1 MKKERITMWK
11 HSLWIGLI
19 AAGLEL
25 CAGTVRTSH
34 VKLELE
40 NGRIK
45 VAPVK
50 PGGEWNCAQLET
62 AVTTGPSGKT
72 QIMEAPQVT
81 DGKNSETLLY
91 RTPEFIWKITFSP
104 RGKMIVAE
112 SELTNLTDRE
122 LWLEPE
128 FRLKPDRPEILANF
142 WNGFDHTEKA
152 DGKLLERRGI
162 KGLVEKHVG
171 ASTLPFPV
179 SAAGG
184 KYSSLFTGSVPFDP
198 VSYTAGTLDPA
209 KRLLTYSLRLVA
221 APRETI
227 RFRQTIGCTETAY
240 GFPESIIQQYYD
252 AFPECWAVVMGQ
264 DNPYV
269 WGSHGSYENW
279 WKMPEA
285 ENSRRLGITLEW
297 TYCPYRR
304 SGDMWMRED
313 LWDYTP
319 KNPFR
324 SDKTEFGKKL
334 NMGKITREEYLQ
346 WRRENFRKMAREFG
360 LMFYNTAIG
369 TWCEYNLAQQKYPDA
384 INHDKSVMYILNNW
398 STHHDQEIR
407 VFPMGT
413 SFAKVFEEDMVL
425 LAKDLD
431 LPGFALDCAY
441 GGAYYRGPAVEKPLP
456 GRAWDE
462 EGKFI
467 DQSVAIDHVVD
478 FIHGINREPDRKLT
492 AFINGYLKG
501 DYVMVESPFF
511 NLGKFNRWMPLL
523 RWYIGP
529 RPGCVHGHGYMFK
542 ELVPDWRDKTKA
554 DFQEIMPK
562 LSDYVIMN
570 QFKYG
575 LSESQ
580 LTQRGN
586 PQQLY
591 VFPELIELMRAGWQ
605 VEIPMVLEDGM
616 RVPYRARYGR
626 GVGALFFLGNSGTE
640 PVSGKIRFDNAAL
653 DDSSLTFLFNRKMRD
668 RAETVNRVEKNFS
681 EVDAVLPS
689 RVPVIYESV
698 AAVRGTGGNQQ
709 WKVMSEKSLNRQR
722 VQLTYVSGG
731 KFVSELIPRPIR
743 GFRVDKVTFDGK
755 AVSLQGNQTVPMNFS
770 PGTEIGIF
778 YVSTVFHLPAEDIL
792 KFPFTN
798 AKKEVAFTVRIP
810 RDGREKGLAER
821 FNEYFDFCRKNK
833 VIAANS
839 PSVKIESTD
848 TLNPAAGTVT
858 LLVGRDRLPGSASIP
873 DGISLGRGGGL
884 IVKAADSAQA
894 DRLLN
899 ELFAVMDR
907 RYEYLYPFQ
916 WVMGLSGE
924 MLTHFGMF
932 GKTFPCRKYFEEN
945 AR

>member
-1 MKKERITMWK
+1 MWK
-11 HSLWIGLI
+11 HALWIGLF

-25 CAGTVRTSH
+25 CAASVCTSNT
-34 VKLELE
+34 KLETE
-40 NGRIK
+40 DGSVR
-45 VAPVK
+45 VSPVK
-50 PGGEWNCAQLET
+50 PGDWSSAQLET
-62 AVTTGPSGKT
+62 VITTGPSGKA
-72 QIMEAPQVT
+72 QIMKAPQVT
-81 DGKNSETLLY
+81 EAKNSVSLLY
-91 RTPEFIWKITFSP
+91 RTPEFNWKITFSP
-104 RGKMIVAE
+104 RGKMILAE

-128 FRLKPDRPEILANF
+128 FRLKPDRSEILAVF
-142 WNGFDHTEKA
+142 WNGFGNTEKTA
-152 DGKLLERRGI
+152 GKLLERRGI
-162 KGLVEKHVG
+162 KGVVEKHVG
-171 ASTLPFPV
+171 ASTMPFPV

-184 KYSSLFTGSVPFDP
+184 KNSSLFTGSVPFDP
-198 VSYTAGTLDPA
+198 VSYTAGSLDPA
-209 KRLLTYSLRLVA
+209 KQQLTYSLRLVA

-227 RFRQTIGCTETAY
+227 RFRQTIGCADTAY
-240 GFPESIIQQYYD
+240 GLSEAIIQQYYD

-264 DNPYV
+264 ENPYV
-269 WGSHGSYENW
+269 WGCHGGYENW

-297 TYCPYRR
+297 TYCPFRR
-304 SGDMWMRED
+304 AGDMWMREE
-313 LWDYTP
+313 LWNYTP

-324 SDKTEFGKKL
+324 ADKAEFGKKL
-334 NMGKITREEYLQ
+334 DMGKITRAEYIQ
-346 WRRENFRKMAREFG
+346 WRQDSFRKMARPFG
-360 LMFYNTAIG
+360 LMFYNTVAG

-384 INHDKSVMYILNNW
+384 ITHDKSVMYILNNW

-467 DQSVAIDHVVD
+467 DQSVAINHEVD
-478 FIHGINREPDRKLT
+478 FIHGINTAPDRKLT

-542 ELVPDWRDKTKA
+542 ELVPDWRDKSPA
-554 DFQEIMPK
+554 DFQEIMSK

-575 LSESQ
+575 LTETQ

-591 VFPELIELMRAGWQ
+591 VFPELIDLMRAGWQ
-605 VEIPMVLEDGM
+605 AEIPMIPEEGM
-616 RVPYRARYGR
+616 RIPYRARYGK
-626 GVGALFFLGNSGTE
+626 GVGTFFFLGNSGGTD
-640 PVSGKIRFDNAAL
+640 VSGKVRFDNAAL
-653 DDSSLTFLFNRKMRD
+653 SDEPMTFLFNRKMRD
-668 RAETVNRVEKNFS
+668 RAVTLNRIEKNFS
-681 EVDAVLPS
+681 EVDAILPS

-698 AAVRGTGGNQQ
+698 AALRGTADPQQ
-709 WKVMSEKSLNRQR
+709 WKVSSEKALNSQR
-722 VQLTYVSGG
+722 YLLDYVSGG
-731 KFVSELIPRPIR
+731 KFVSEIVLRTIR
-743 GFRVDKVTFDGK
+743 GFRVDKVTLDGK
-755 AVSLQGNQTVPMNFS
+755 TVAVQGNRTSPVNFVP
-770 PGTEIGIF
+770 GAKVEVV
-778 YVSTVFHLPAEDIL
+778 YASTDFHLPAEKITN
-792 KFPFTN
+792 FPFTN
-798 AKKEVAFTVRIP
+798 SKKEVSFTVRVP
-810 RDGREKGLAER
+810 RDGAEKALAER
-821 FNEYFDFCRKNK
+821 FNEYFDFCRRNK
-833 VIAANS
+833 VIAASS
-839 PSVKIESTD
+839 PSVKIETVE
-848 TLNPAAGTVT
+848 TLNPSAGTVT
-858 LLVGRDRLPGSASIP
+858 LLVGKDRLPGAAAIP
-873 DGISLGRGGGL
+873 DGVSMGRDGGL
-884 IVKAADSAQA
+884 IVKASDPAQA
-894 DRLLN
+894 RRILDG
-899 ELFAVMDR
+899 LFGVMDR

-932 GKTFPCRKYFEEN
+932 GKTLPYRKYFEG
-945 AR
+945 AAQ